1 MPRTHT
7 TERPHPIAV
16 RVASGCLLMRTRRL
30 SRILTR
36 IYMEHMRAV
45 DMSVSQYT
53 LLAAIGAN
61 PGVCASD
68 LSTALDI
75 EKSTLSRELGSISRN
90 GWVRVV
96 ATEGRTQALALTD
109 DGAAR
114 LSAAMTAWEAA
125 QAAAVIEL
133 GPLAAHLLGHF
144 AEE

>member
-1 MPRTHT
+1 MSPTDPAQ
-7 TERPHPIAV
+7 RPDPIAV

-36 IYMEHMRAV
+36 IYVEHMRAV

-61 PGVCASD
+61 PGARASD
-68 LSTALDI
+68 LSAALDI
-75 EKSTLSRELGSISRN
+75 EKSTLSRELVSITRN

-96 ATEGRTQALALTD
+96 ATEGRAQALALTD
-109 DGAAR
+109 DGASR

-125 QAAAVIEL
+125 QGAAVIEL
-133 GPLAAHLLGHF
+133 GPLAAQLIGHF
-144 AEE
+144 ADP

>member
-1 MPRTHT
+1 MSPTDPAQ
-7 TERPHPIAV
+7 RPDPIAV

-36 IYMEHMRAV
+36 IYVEHMRAV

-61 PGVCASD
+61 PGARASD
-68 LSTALDI
+68 LSAALDI
-75 EKSTLSRELGSISRN
+75 EKSTLSRELVSITRN

-96 ATEGRTQALALTD
+96 ATEGRAQALVLTD
-109 DGAAR
+109 DGASR
-114 LSAAMTAWEAA
+114 LSAAMTAWDAA

-133 GPLAAHLLGHF
+133 GPLAAQLIGHF
-144 AEE
+144 ADP